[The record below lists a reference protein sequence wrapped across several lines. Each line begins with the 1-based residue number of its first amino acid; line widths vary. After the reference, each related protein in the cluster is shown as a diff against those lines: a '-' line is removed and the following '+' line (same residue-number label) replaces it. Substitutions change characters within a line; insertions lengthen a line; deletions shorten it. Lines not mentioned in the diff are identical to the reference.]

1 MIKPKGILEN
11 NGDVGGKPL
20 RESWM
25 LHGSKKL
32 SSQLDYQ
39 KELEKATAKRRPPR
53 FKTNLTDRPQKLP
66 MQRVLNLIG
75 SDHGTIY
82 APGCCQKQ

>member
-1 MIKPKGILEN
+1 MEQRVGVIKPKGILEN

-25 LHGSKKL
+25 LLGSKKL

-39 KELEKATAKRRPPR
+39 KELERH
-53 FKTNLTDRPQKLP
+53 
-66 MQRVLNLIG
+66 
-75 SDHGTIY
+75 S
-82 APGCCQKQ
+82 